1 MLIEPL
7 NIPLDLITAHISSI
21 DLPTISDWA
30 KISSEYLQD
39 LDVDLA

>member
-7 NIPLDLITAHISSI
+7 NIPLDLIRAHISSI
-21 DLPTISDWA
+21 DLPTISDLA